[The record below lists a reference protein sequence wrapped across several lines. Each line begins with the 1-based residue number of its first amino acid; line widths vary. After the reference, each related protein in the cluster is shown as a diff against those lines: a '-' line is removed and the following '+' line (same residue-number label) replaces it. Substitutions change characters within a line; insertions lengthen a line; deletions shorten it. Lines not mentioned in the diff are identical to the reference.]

1 MDNEFDEVN
10 KPKQYNYHHNKDA
23 EPIAVI
29 GGLGLLFPFCVGNAV
44 KYICRYRSKGG
55 KKDLEK
61 ALWYLNKAIDTNPK
75 HSSLN
80 SVQLA
85 NIWDVHPSIAKVL
98 SEVMVMNV
106 GSAVHM
112 LETALTNEE
121 F

>member
-1 MDNEFDEVN
+1 MSDYDEVN
-10 KPKQYNYHHNKDA
+10 KPKGYNYHKNDDA

-29 GGLGLLFPFCVGNAV
+29 AALGLLFPFCIGNAI

-55 KKDLEK
+55 RKDLEK
-61 ALWYLNKAIDTNPK
+61 ALWYLKKAVQPNPK
-75 HSSLN
+75 LSSLN

-85 NIWDVHPSIAKVL
+85 AIWDIHPTIAKVL

-106 GSAVHM
+106 GSAVQ
-112 LETALTNEE
+112 LLSVALDNEE